1 MFLIIYF
8 YVLFICFYL
17 FVFYLLLFSCY
28 IVIICLFICFFVY
41 LFAKARSP
49 LIWLL
54 QQRIKTVKNQK
65 RQKGDYN

>member
-17 FVFYLLLFSCY
+17 FVFYFFLFSCY